1 MIMVTTLLR
10 LQTLIAPL
18 SSCAKT
24 VTLSS
29 TGSVKQLPR
38 GVKKEHGP
46 MSKQAPGESYQGATT
61 FNTIPNSFKRIDLFS
76 LYVLFSQ

>member
-38 GVKKEHGP
+38 GVKNEHGP

-61 FNTIPNSFKRIDLFS
+61 FFSMALAKTLILFPTGLS
-76 LYVLFSQ
+76 V